1 MKKIRSTVIA
11 LAMGVL
17 AGCTEADKFDY
28 DKNVIFVSGA
38 EVTPVTKFVLEDTPS
53 SFVVTASTAM
63 VVDKDIKVKFA
74 IDNSL
79 VEAYN
84 EKNSTSFSAVPDDA
98 IVFENGDA
106 VVVAGKSFSTPA
118 TVKVVSTE
126 NFVEGRNYLIPVTI
140 QTVDGLEVL
149 EPSRTLYLQISRVIH
164 FASLNI
170 SNPNMYSNFKFPEDK
185 QIELSNYTYE
195 IKFRSEEWHH
205 IARMFAFPSA
215 MLRFGELGA
224 PVNSVQWCYDGGNMY
239 SNTLF
244 DTNRWYMLSLTN
256 DGSNLTMYVDGV
268 KDNQMGGAKPVKLE
282 SLEFG
287 MSWTGYPHQQYFK
300 GRIAEVRVWNR
311 ALSPGEL
318 KLGLCG
324 VDPQSEGLIAY
335 WKMNEGEGHIFH
347 DATGNGYDID
357 WSNTFREIQEG
368 NPTYGLDYSQYVGWD
383 KDDNNKCAQ

>member
-185 QIELSNYTYE
+185 QIELSNY
-195 IKFRSEEWHH
+195 
-205 IARMFAFPSA
+205 
-215 MLRFGELGA
+215 
-224 PVNSVQWCYDGGNMY
+224 NS
-239 SNTLF
+239 
-244 DTNRWYMLSLTN
+244 SLKI
-256 DGSNLTMYVDGV
+256 LH
-268 KDNQMGGAKPVKLE
+268 A
-282 SLEFG
+282 
-287 MSWTGYPHQQYFK
+287 
-300 GRIAEVRVWNR
+300 
-311 ALSPGEL
+311 
-318 KLGLCG
+318 
-324 VDPQSEGLIAY
+324 
-335 WKMNEGEGHIFH
+335 
-347 DATGNGYDID
+347 
-357 WSNTFREIQEG
+357 
-368 NPTYGLDYSQYVGWD
+368 
-383 KDDNNKCAQ
+383 